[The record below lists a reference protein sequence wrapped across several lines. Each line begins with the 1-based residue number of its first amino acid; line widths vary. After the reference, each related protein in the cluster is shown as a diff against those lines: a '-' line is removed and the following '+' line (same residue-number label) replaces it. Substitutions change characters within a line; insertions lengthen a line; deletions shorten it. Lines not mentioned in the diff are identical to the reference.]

1 MEVLKMYTKII
12 SKRKFYQLEA
22 LKHFQKLKFFINY
35 SNYSNAEN
43 LAATEHLLH
52 FPFSL

>member
-1 MEVLKMYTKII
+1 MYTKII